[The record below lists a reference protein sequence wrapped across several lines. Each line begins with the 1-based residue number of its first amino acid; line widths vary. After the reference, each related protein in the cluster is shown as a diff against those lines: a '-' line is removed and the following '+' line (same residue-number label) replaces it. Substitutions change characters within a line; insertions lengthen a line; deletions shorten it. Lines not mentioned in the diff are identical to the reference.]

1 MVLGLGKTKLVGATA
16 AAKPI
21 DTVETFG
28 LPTATAT
35 PVRSPRYKSNVQ
47 MDPSGRPILNQ
58 QKRGR
63 GRPPGEEG
71 RDNTR

>member
-1 MVLGLGKTKLVGATA
+1 MVLGLGKTKLVGAT

-35 PVRSPRYKSNVQ
+35 PAVTTTAAQPATPNPNLARAYR
-47 MDPSGRPILNQ
+47 R
-58 QKRGR
+58 KRR
-63 GRPPGEEG
+63 IGEEG
-71 RDNTR
+71 RDNRL